1 MPRQHVGSVRRVRGP
16 GAVRSVVWN
25 SPGSA
30 IHHAQNDEGE
40 TGRGADRAEESRSCL
55 QRVWPTLRLRG
66 AWCFLAANIHLI
78 ITVLNWPAVAG
89 RQLQDRGLLHREF
102 GPDQETSVKWHDHV
116 YLPRCVSIDTLCGSA
131 VVVRLLNPSSHTWQ
145 ARSCSAWCRW
155 QSASRS

>member
-1 MPRQHVGSVRRVRGP
+1 MKGKKKEVQTGQKRAVVAFNEFGQDYDYVVRDV
-16 GAVRSVVWN
+16 S
-25 SPGSA
+25 
-30 IHHAQNDEGE
+30 
-40 TGRGADRAEESRSCL
+40 L
-55 QRVWPTLRLRG
+55 LL
-66 AWCFLAANIHLI
+66 ANIHLI
-78 ITVLNWPAVAG
+78 ITVLNLPAVTG

-155 QSASRS
+155 QSASPS